1 MDRLENYFA
10 GYAARR
16 RMRSRAFWGAC
27 HGGQQEAA
35 EFLLE
40 RGAELRLSR
49 PQLLLANP
57 TVEGA
62 IRSPLALITR
72 RR

>member
-1 MDRLENYFA
+1 
-10 GYAARR
+10 
-16 RMRSRAFWGAC
+16 MRSRAFWGAC

-40 RGAELRLSR
+40 RGAELRLSSKVW
-49 PQLLLANP
+49 PLVANP

-62 IRSPLALITR
+62 IRSLLALITR